1 MRAAN
6 AKAASFLAASLCCDI
21 ISVKFTNC
29 GKETEFF
36 TDHHIQEKNNETVI
50 SYLEVIEF
58 AVRDIIIKLFHC
70 VPWSISY
77 SNQDYRQWIMAAFL
91 YKIKQLI

>member
-36 TDHHIQEKNNETVI
+36 TDPSYPIEKKTI
-50 SYLEVIEF
+50 KLLSYL
-58 AVRDIIIKLFHC
+58 
-70 VPWSISY
+70 PGSY
-77 SNQDYRQWIMAAFL
+77 RIRGEEYCHQIVSLCPMVHLLLQPRL
-91 YKIKQLI
+91 